1 MPFAVLFFLLKL
13 DSDYFSS
20 RFFYCKLLKKSV
32 NHFFMVEFLLL
43 PLFFFPWMCS
53 HALSVPRL
61 CFTIFPPLIVYSQ
74 MSFISK
80 PLNFWLLYVSFCHQ
94 NQPAN
99 FQYLVFYLITMFGNI
114 IIVKILNKLAV
125 FA

>member
-1 MPFAVLFFLLKL
+1 MAFAVFFLLKL

-43 PLFFFPWMCS
+43 PLFFFLGCVLM
-53 HALSVPRL
+53 HSVPRL
-61 CFTIFPPLIVYSQ
+61 CFTIFPALIVYSQ